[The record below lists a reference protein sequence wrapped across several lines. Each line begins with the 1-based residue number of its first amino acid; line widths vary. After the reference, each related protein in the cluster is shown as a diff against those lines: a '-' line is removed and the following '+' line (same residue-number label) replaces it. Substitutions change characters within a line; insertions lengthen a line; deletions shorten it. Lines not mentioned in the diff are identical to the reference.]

1 MAGSSDARAHA
12 FALRRSVV
20 LLLAMLVLVGMGEKL
35 FLRFLP
41 KYLTELGAGP
51 IVIGIYGFLENGLG
65 ALYALPG
72 GYLTDRLGHRRSLLL
87 FAALNLAG
95 YALLAVQSWQIALV
109 AVLFSS
115 AWSNLSL
122 PATFSLVGEQLPRSK
137 RVMGLAVQA
146 VIRRIPLGVGPVIGG
161 AIFEAYGIR
170 GGMRIALAIA
180 AALTLAAVL
189 MQWRLAGSDERAT
202 PHESLEP
209 LALWRSF
216 NPGLKTLLMS
226 DILIRFCEQIP
237 FAFVVLWVVDR
248 MGRSL
253 QEFGWLTA
261 IEMATAASLYI
272 PVALWVDS
280 LAKRADAPT
289 PQCGTGVPPVMD
301 PPAQPAH
308 TPAAAPDLAT
318 ERKPFVLATF
328 VLFTAFPVALWL
340 AQGWWGLVAAF
351 AVRGLKEFGEP
362 ARKATIVDLAAPGA
376 KARTVGVYYTVRDG
390 TVAFAALMGGLLW
403 KIDPRVNLAA
413 AFAFGIAG
421 TLVYALATR
430 LGNPHVGHRP
440 DA

>member
-1 MAGSSDARAHA
+1 MNGAPHGNAPLTRWAHA

-20 LLLAMLVLVGMGEKL
+20 LLLAMLGLVGMGEKL

-41 KYLTELGAGP
+41 VYLKDLGAGAL
-51 IVIGIYGFLENGLG
+51 VIGLYGFLENGLG

-87 FAALNLAG
+87 FAGLNLAG
-95 YALLAVQSWQIALV
+95 YALLAVQSWPVALV

-115 AWSNLSL
+115 AWTNLSL
-122 PATFSLVGEQLPRSK
+122 PATFSLVGEQLPQGK

-146 VIRRIPLGVGPVIGG
+146 IIRRIPLGLGPVIGG
-161 AIFEAYGIR
+161 AIFEAHGIR

-189 MQWRLAGSDERAT
+189 MQWRLAGPDGRAA
-202 PHESLEP
+202 PHERLEP
-209 LALWRSF
+209 RALLRSLH
-216 NPGLKTLLMS
+216 PDLRALLVS

-237 FAFVVLWVVDR
+237 YAFVVLWVVDR

-261 IEMATAASLYI
+261 IEMGTAASLYI

-280 LAKRADAPT
+280 LSRRAHAAP
-289 PQCGTGVPPVMD
+289 PSGTSVPPVMD
-301 PPAQPAH
+301 P
-308 TPAAAPDLAT
+308 PAAAPDLAT

-340 AQGWWGLVAAF
+340 AHGWWGLVGAF
-351 AVRGLKEFGEP
+351 VVRGFKEFGEP

-376 KARTVGVYYTVRDG
+376 KARTVGLYYAIRDG
-390 TVAFAALMGGLLW
+390 IVAFAALLGGWLW
-403 KIDPRVNLAA
+403 RIDPDANLAA
-413 AFAFGIAG
+413 AFACGMIG
-421 TLVYALATR
+421 TIVYAGAARTNR
-430 LGNPHVGHRP
+430 TP
-440 DA
+440 